1 MDNDGNSGRTDP
13 KEVQTGISTV
23 LLKSKNPN
31 PSCWI
36 GIQHQ
41 SFSYMK
47 DTVSPK
53 HDAQILARLWF
64 TCLRILWRQVFF
76 RRHLEPSNKQA
87 YQQIFAAAA
96 FAHLVRLKISQANIK
111 EHENAFT
118 QDHSFSGNRKI
129 VSKKQNGNKHL
140 CRVMMSGISFSSG
153 NLFHIDFG
161 HILGNYKSFLGINK
175 ERVPFV
181 LTPDFL
187 FVMGTSG
194 KKTSPHFQKFQVCDP
209 CLPHLS
215 IPTKHA
221 VELTSFSSYEMITH
235 FLLLTSM
242 HSPKFT
248 QTNAFRDLLTK
259 TKQQAK
265 MSHKGWPCMVLVLR
279 TDSRKYS
286 HGDWDIRDY

>member
-1 MDNDGNSGRTDP
+1 M
-13 KEVQTGISTV
+13 
-23 LLKSKNPN
+23 
-31 PSCWI
+31 
-36 GIQHQ
+36 
-41 SFSYMK
+41 
-47 DTVSPK
+47 VSLK
-53 HDAQILARLWF
+53 HDVQILARLWF

-76 RRHLEPSNKQA
+76 KRHLEPSNKQA

-96 FAHLVRLKISQANIK
+96 FPHLGRLKISQANIK
-111 EHENAFT
+111 ERENAFT

-129 VSKKQNGNKHL
+129 ISKNQNVNKHL

-215 IPTKHA
+215 IPTKRT
-221 VELTSFSSYEMITH
+221 VELTSFSPYEMTTH
-235 FLLLTSM
+235 FLLLTSVN
-242 HSPKFT
+242 SPQVYANQCF
-248 QTNAFRDLLTK
+248 Q
-259 TKQQAK
+259 
-265 MSHKGWPCMVLVLR
+265 WPWVVLVLR
-279 TDSRKYS
+279 TDSRNYS
-286 HGDWDIRDY
+286 RGDWAIRDY

>member
-1 MDNDGNSGRTDP
+1 M
-13 KEVQTGISTV
+13 V
-23 LLKSKNPN
+23 
-31 PSCWI
+31 
-36 GIQHQ
+36 
-41 SFSYMK
+41 
-47 DTVSPK
+47 
-53 HDAQILARLWF
+53 
-64 TCLRILWRQVFF
+64 
-76 RRHLEPSNKQA
+76 PSNNQA
-87 YQQIFAAAA
+87 HQQISAAAA
-96 FAHLVRLKISQANIK
+96 FRRLVRRKISKANIK

-129 VSKKQNGNKHL
+129 VSKNENVNKHL
-140 CRVMMSGISFSSG
+140 CCVMISGTFFSSG

-209 CLPHLS
+209 DPCLPYLS
-215 IPTKHA
+215 IPIKHT
-221 VELTSFSSYEMITH
+221 VELTSFSPYEMTTH
-235 FLLLTSM
+235 FLLLTSV
-242 HSPKFT
+242 HFPKYT

-265 MSHKGWPCMVLVLR
+265 MSHKGWPWVVLLLR

-286 HGDWDIRDY
+286 HGD